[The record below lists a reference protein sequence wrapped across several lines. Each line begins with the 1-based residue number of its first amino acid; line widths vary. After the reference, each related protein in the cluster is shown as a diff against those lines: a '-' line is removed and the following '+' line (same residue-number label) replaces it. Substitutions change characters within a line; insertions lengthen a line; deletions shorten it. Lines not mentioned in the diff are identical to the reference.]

1 MKKYFT
7 DLPYSIQEKLIERF
21 DRYNIS
27 AKEFYETP
35 GKFPQDFTNL
45 SEYEMHMY
53 LNSKH
58 LSHINPQSLYPQQA
72 SDIDNIILEDGKEN
86 MARSNNI
93 MTDSEK
99 QNALRDNQ
107 EDIYDKDFDDDGILD
122 IEDELLNAD
131 SDGAISEIVGAVLP
145 IGLVLS
151 GIAVFK
157 KIKANEITIYDAPKE
172 IIEYKNGKP
181 IKLMIIGASGAGPI
195 LVASSVSKILYKN
208 KNRIKKKYNIIKEN
222 IFNKQNKQTFY
233 KINNFIK
240 SIFSQKINSFKK
252 FLKNNV

>member
-27 AKEFYETP
+27 AQEFYETP

-107 EDIYDKDFDDDGILD
+107 EDIYDKDFDDDGIID

-131 SDGAISEIVGAVLP
+131 SDGAISEIVGTVLP

-181 IKLMIIGASGAGPI
+181 IKLMLIGASGAGPI

-208 KNRIKKKYNIIKEN
+208 KNMIKKKYNSIREN
-222 IFNKQNKQTFY
+222 IFNEQNKQRLYKINSFITSNFLQ
-233 KINNFIK
+233 KINNFK
-240 SIFSQKINSFKK
+240 NFFKK
-252 FLKNNV
+252 

>member
-53 LNSKH
+53 INSKH

-107 EDIYDKDFDDDGILD
+107 EDIY
-122 IEDELLNAD
+122 
-131 SDGAISEIVGAVLP
+131 
-145 IGLVLS
+145 
-151 GIAVFK
+151 
-157 KIKANEITIYDAPKE
+157 
-172 IIEYKNGKP
+172 
-181 IKLMIIGASGAGPI
+181 
-195 LVASSVSKILYKN
+195 VA
-208 KNRIKKKYNIIKEN
+208 
-222 IFNKQNKQTFY
+222 
-233 KINNFIK
+233 
-240 SIFSQKINSFKK
+240 
-252 FLKNNV
+252 